1 MKVRLLLVISI
12 IITCSTPILCNNKVE
27 IFFSPFLFGL
37 KDAKTDQERYEILFN
52 THKYAVEKGAVVD
65 YSGIEELHIEV
76 PKNALPIPLTEYTDF
91 KGIRLYVTN
100 CSKDLYIF
108 SRVHK
113 PKVIDITKEE
123 FGSGNYIHRSELQL
137 GTNLLVVEDM
147 TPWVEN
153 RLGYSYRT
161 IRKDL
166 LLISG
171 GKVHNRPI
179 HSYGT
184 VLSNPNFSYIH
195 LKNEGGCVKNL
206 NFYRTE
212 VSTYKSF
219 LFQLGGQDGYKI
231 ENINIYTPESKQ
243 YGDAAISIS
252 NCANTMLVGV
262 CIHGTYSLNNK
273 YGYGISLDNVWNTT
287 VENIQSESKWGV
299 FGNNNVNKCT
309 LKNCYINR
317 FDIHCYGRDI
327 YMEDCYFK
335 GLYNQYSSVFGTISH
350 KRCTFE
356 NAKPVLIESSYN
368 AYTGFDVVFEDC
380 AFKMN
385 KKKRELIYLMSVPE
399 IVNNRPEL
407 SEKCLPNVQVNNC
420 SFDFEDGM
428 KEWYV
433 FRAENKSLNI
443 PLGYISLIDMR
454 RIKLSN
460 RVNCKISN
468 IDLHSIRKVKYNI
481 KSWKTLHGLD
491 FKNGIVKNLNRQVVN

>member
-1 MKVRLLLVISI
+1 MQKLVSI
-12 IITCSTPILCNNKVE
+12 IILCLIDCFLYAKTL
-27 IFFSPFLFGL
+27 SPLDFGL
-37 KDAKTDQERYEILFN
+37 AEAKGGVECYNVLLKCHQEALRLG
-52 THKYAVEKGAVVD
+52 VGVD
-65 YSGIEELHIEV
+65 YSGIQDIHIEI
-76 PKNALPIPLTEYTDF
+76 PKNAIPIPLGCCTDF
-91 KGIRLYVTN
+91 NGLKLYVKNNSQTCYLFTRIN
-100 CSKDLYIF
+100 ILKSLNISFDDFY
-108 SRVHK
+108 S
-113 PKVIDITKEE
+113 
-123 FGSGNYIHRSELQL
+123 GSYLNIPELKQGNKILII
-137 GTNLLVVEDM
+137 EDK
-147 TPWVEN
+147 TPWVDK
-153 RLGYSYRT
+153 RKGYAYGA
-161 IRKDL
+161 IRKDIV
-166 LLISG
+166 LIMN
-171 GKVHNRPI
+171 GKVQNLPVYPYSSI
-179 HSYGT
+179 NSDPKISYYQVDNDNG
-184 VLSNPNFSYIH
+184 FI
-195 LKNEGGCVKNL
+195 KNL

-212 VSTYKSF
+212 DSSCKSF
-219 LFQLGGQDGYKI
+219 LIKVSGLNGFSI
-231 ENINIYTPESKQ
+231 ENIRIFTPESEL
-243 YGDAAISIS
+243 YGDAAITVCDCT
-252 NCANTMLVGV
+252 NMLFKD
-262 CIHGTYSLNNK
+262 IQIDGTYSLNNK

-287 VENIQSESKWGV
+287 VENMQSESKWGV

-380 AFKMN
+380 TFKMN
-385 KKKRELIYLMSVPE
+385 KKKRELIFLMVVPE
-399 IVNNRPEL
+399 NVNNRPEL

-420 SFDFEDGM
+420 SFDFEEGM

-481 KSWKTLHGLD
+481 KSWKTLQGLD